1 MITLVGIIWF
11 VIILIIFSAIIRNFL
26 AVLDFKWYFDYFFM
40 KDQVCTINKWTK
52 FEIESLQYNLANFI
66 YDIDKKK
73 TYDNIKDA
81 YTQSYAV
88 LISFF
93 VVFFIGFIVYF
104 ICVYMCGYYK
114 HGYELLTMF
123 IFFIYY
129 SIIFIILVTVNSLI
143 LTKFKDMK
151 ESNGD
156 LKKYYNVYRI
166 LNAIINVGNIKDDV
180 LEFKYHKLNAMG
192 MTFDKVAERNIASYE
207 NLSNTSKIKLIK
219 KQAYDNCDIL
229 KYFVF
234 DKYSPYY
241 LKYFDNIY
249 VRIPSRPNEKLYLS
263 DEYARNVTIIDVIDL
278 SKLPNNLSVTPTD
291 KEISD
296 YVNNI
301 NNTLK
306 DMKDTN
312 KKDQLHVNMNTIKIQ
327 IDDLS
332 KYVTE
337 YNKQIDTKSIT
348 TFKTSIES
356 IESTLKPLSVYSK
369 INKEIKNALNNS
381 VSIEK
386 DDYIKYFTDNKDVL
400 FEKPNVDDI
409 KYNSN
414 YMYAYFVY
422 FILIFWIISHYLY
435 INMNDAKYVSF
446 MLAFI
451 IAYMIFIWI
460 YVNSII

>member
-1 MITLVGIIWF
+1 
-11 VIILIIFSAIIRNFL
+11 
-26 AVLDFKWYFDYFFM
+26 
-40 KDQVCTINKWTK
+40 
-52 FEIESLQYNLANFI
+52 
-66 YDIDKKK
+66 
-73 TYDNIKDA
+73 
-81 YTQSYAV
+81 
-88 LISFF
+88 
-93 VVFFIGFIVYF
+93 
-104 ICVYMCGYYK
+104 
-114 HGYELLTMF
+114 
-123 IFFIYY
+123 
-129 SIIFIILVTVNSLI
+129 
-143 LTKFKDMK
+143 MK

-263 DEYARNVTIIDVIDL
+263 DEYARNENTKDVYYNSDDVIVL

-291 KEISD
+291 KEIIE

-301 NNTLK
+301 NNTL
-306 DMKDTN
+306 DAMKDEN
-312 KKDQLHVNMNTIKIQ
+312 KKDEFHVNMNTIKIQ

-337 YNKQIDTKSIT
+337 YNKKDTEKNKQIDTKSIA
-348 TFKTSIES
+348 TFKISIES

-400 FEKPNVDDI
+400 FENPNVDDI